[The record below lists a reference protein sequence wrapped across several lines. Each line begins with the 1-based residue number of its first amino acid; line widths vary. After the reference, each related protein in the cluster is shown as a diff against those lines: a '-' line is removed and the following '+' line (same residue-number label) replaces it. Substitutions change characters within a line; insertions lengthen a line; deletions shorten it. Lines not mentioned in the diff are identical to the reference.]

1 MKRWLAC
8 LLCIV
13 LLAPTMASAAEGTP
27 VVGGVTGQEPIYMVL
42 VPEEVAAS
50 SELLTEA
57 NRYAMPMG
65 MERAM
70 RGPLAPRAS
79 DPPVLG
85 VPPFIWGLILSV
97 PGVVVVRLHS
107 QERSATQK
115 ALLGAGLNL
124 AAFTVL
130 YFTVFSPVNKGK

>member
-1 MKRWLAC
+1 
-8 LLCIV
+8 
-13 LLAPTMASAAEGTP
+13 
-27 VVGGVTGQEPIYMVL
+27 MVL

-50 SELLTEA
+50 SEALTEA

-65 MERAM
+65 MERGL
-70 RGPLAPRAS
+70 RSPLAPRAS

-85 VPPFIWGLILSV
+85 IPPFLWGLVLSV
-97 PGVVVVRLHS
+97 PGVIVVRLHS
-107 QERSATQK
+107 QERSSTQK